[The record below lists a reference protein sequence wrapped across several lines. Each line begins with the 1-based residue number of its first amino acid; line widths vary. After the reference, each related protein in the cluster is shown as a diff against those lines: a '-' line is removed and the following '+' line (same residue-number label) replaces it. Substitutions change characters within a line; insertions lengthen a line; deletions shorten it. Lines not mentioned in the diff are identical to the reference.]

1 MTTLEERPKLI
12 VGVDFGT
19 TFSGV
24 AWGLEDCPDDI
35 ELIQTWPGGGN
46 TTSQKV
52 PTICSYDNERMK
64 WGYQTDQSIHPG
76 KHQRLIQ
83 GVKLLLDESQKFRYL
98 PASDSQEIIKD
109 LNKTPVEVAG
119 DYLGKV
125 VAHAKDVLTRRFGT
139 ALQTMDLEYIL
150 TVPAVWSDKAKDYT
164 RQAAQRAG
172 VPLASLRLLSEP
184 EAAAVCAI
192 RTIQPN
198 TISEGD
204 CLIVCDAGGGTVDII
219 TYRVKQ
225 TNPLRFEEA
234 TKGIGAVCGSVMLDE
249 RFDEVIKRIIEKES
263 NEPLPQSTARAAR
276 KYWQDYIKP
285 GYTGPL
291 DDGEM
296 CELGYW
302 IPVPGVSGIPNLEL
316 SEGYLYLDRDQVKEI
331 FDPIIRQIEKLVA
344 KQRESVKEAGFST
357 KAIIL
362 VGGLGAS
369 GYLYKRLQA
378 ASDGIQI
385 LQPPNAWSAV
395 VRGTVI
401 RGQEGNQVESRVAR
415 CNYGVQMRVT
425 FDPKKD
431 RADEHLV
438 WCPYE
443 EEWKLERRVTAYLR
457 DLKGKSV
464 AESEPIRMNF
474 YRVVGVGQSLV
485 FHDNL
490 AFSHANTA
498 PKVTDSSVT
507 KLCELEANL
516 SRIPKELFTKKTNS
530 RGKQFYHV
538 SYDLVLT
545 PTSASLLF
553 DLQFNGVSY
562 GSVRSRY

>member
-1 MTTLEERPKLI
+1 MAEWQADR
-12 VGVDFGT
+12 
-19 TFSGV
+19 SSV

-46 TTSQKV
+46 ITSQKV

-98 PASDSQEIIKD
+98 PASNSQEIIKD

-125 VAHAKDVLTRRFGT
+125 VAHAQDVLARRFGT

-150 TVPAVWSDKAKDYT
+150 TVPAVWSDKGKDYT

-172 VPLASLRLLSEP
+172 VYPASLRLLSEP

-198 TISEGD
+198 TIS
-204 CLIVCDAGGGTVDII
+204 DII

-225 TNPLRFEEA
+225 TDPLRFEEA
-234 TKGIGAVCGSVMLDE
+234 TKGTGAVCGSVMLDE
-249 RFDEVIKRIIEKES
+249 RFDALIKRYVEKLNLYHQLLAILIQIHIKSIIEKES

-291 DDGEM
+291 DDDEL
-296 CELGYW
+296 CELGYR
-302 IPVPGVSGIPNLEL
+302 IPVPGVSGIPNIEL
-316 SEGYLYLDRDQVKEI
+316 SEGHLYLDRDQVKEI

-344 KQRESVKEAGFST
+344 KQRQSVKEAGFST
-357 KAIIL
+357 KWEALAPRSISTSAYRL
-362 VGGLGAS
+362 LPTAS
-369 GYLYKRLQA
+369 KSCSPQMHGPLLF
-378 ASDGIQI
+378 
-385 LQPPNAWSAV
+385 
-395 VRGTVI
+395 
-401 RGQEGNQVESRVAR
+401 GNQVESRIAR
-415 CNYGVQMRVT
+415 CNYGVEMRVT
-425 FDPKKD
+425 FDPKKH

-443 EEWKLERRVTAYLR
+443 EQWMLHGRMRWYI
-457 DLKGKSV
+457 LKGKPV
-464 AESEPIRMNF
+464 AESEPIRMGF
-474 YRVVGVGQSLV
+474 YRVIGVGRSLV
-485 FHDNL
+485 FHDKL
-490 AFSHANTA
+490 LFSQANTA
-498 PKVTDSSVT
+498 PGVTDSSVT
-507 KLCELEANL
+507 KLCELEADL

-530 RGKQFYHV
+530 RGNQFYHV
-538 SYDLVLT
+538 NYDLVLT